1 MVAVNNKVLV
11 VLGIS
16 LKIVS
21 TSVCKAPI
29 ISSASSN
36 TKYEI
41 VVISIALRSIRSSKR
56 PGVATTICVV
66 LFNTSTWDLRVAPP
80 KSPTTEISGL

>member
-1 MVAVNNKVLV
+1 MVAVNSKVLV

-16 LKIVS
+16 LNMVS
-21 TSVCKAPI
+21 TSECKAPI

-41 VVISIALRSIRSSKR
+41 FVMSIAFRSIKSIKR

-66 LFNTSTWDLRVAPP
+66 LFNAST
-80 KSPTTEISGL
+80 

>member
-16 LKIVS
+16 LNMFS
-21 TSVCKAPI
+21 TSLCNAPI

-41 VVISIALRSIRSSKR
+41 VVMSIAFRSIRSSKR
-56 PGVATTICVV
+56 PGVAIAMCVV
-66 LFNTSTWDLRVAPP
+66 LFSAST
-80 KSPTTEISGL
+80 